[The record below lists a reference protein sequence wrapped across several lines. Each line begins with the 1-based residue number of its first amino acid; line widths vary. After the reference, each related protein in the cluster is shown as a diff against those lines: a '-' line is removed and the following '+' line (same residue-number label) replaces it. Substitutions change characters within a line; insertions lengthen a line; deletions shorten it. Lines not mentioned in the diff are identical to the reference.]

1 LHHDSCYQFGLL
13 NKLAAFVPLSS
24 VTPENGALTFF
35 PGTHHL
41 GYLGDAGEIN
51 PDILD
56 SDWPTICPSLEP
68 GDVAFMNS
76 LTWHQSGP
84 HIAGEDRIMA
94 NITYQPADD
103 PSCTEIVRGEWMTD
117 MRLDRIPRNEFFRRS
132 RTSRLV
138 ELEQRVKELEN
149 LCQSAQPPLT
159 APLTP

>member
-1 LHHDSCYQFGLL
+1 M
-13 NKLAAFVPLSS
+13 NKLSAFIPLSS

-35 PGTHHL
+35 PGTHRL

-68 GDVAFMNS
+68 GDVVFMNS

-84 HIAGEDRIMA
+84 HTGGEDRIMA
-94 NITYQPADD
+94 DIIYQPADD
-103 PSCTEIVRGEWMTD
+103 PSCSEIVRGEWMTD

-138 ELEQRVKELEN
+138 ELEKRVKELEY
-149 LCQSAQPPLT
+149 LGQGA
-159 APLTP
+159 